1 MSIGFKGM
9 NLAAQTIARTAVSLY
24 REPSILK
31 EARRE
36 FDALRGPDFRYRALL
51 GERSPPLDYRD

>member
-1 MSIGFKGM
+1 M

-24 REPSILK
+24 RDPAILK